1 MNNII
6 SDKEVECINY
16 DNMLIELNNRLK
28 EKDMLIEELKGEN

>member
-6 SDKEVECINY
+6 SDKEVENINY

-28 EKDMLIEELKGEN
+28 EKDMLIE